1 MLEGKQIECDAQNKR
16 RQLIFDLDAIKLEGP
31 FIAGLVHYDV
41 ADALNIPLLA
51 CLIEQWFV
59 H

>member
-51 CLIEQWFV
+51 CLIEQ
-59 H
+59 